1 MPHTEAY
8 HIRRA
13 RELENDRLS
22 KRLGQ
27 IYRRSTS
34 KFFREGPAK
43 EGPHAKRLLSNQNH
57 FTSMRSRTHRE
68 IENQNRYIE
77 DRLQS
82 IKACVHSLRP
92 SPKHQRIRSPPNT
105 SRLPAIT
112 ERPTGAIDKPVYE
125 MNKLPTG
132 PTDWVFLC

>member
-1 MPHTEAY
+1 MPHIEAY
-8 HIRRA
+8 HIRRS

-22 KRLGQ
+22 KRLEQ
-27 IYRRSTS
+27 IYSRSN
-34 KFFREGPAK
+34 KRETARM
-43 EGPHAKRLLSNQNH
+43 ELHLQRLQSFQNNRLNHLSH
-57 FTSMRSRTHRE
+57 THRK

-112 ERPTGAIDKPVYE
+112 ERPTGTIDKPVYE

-132 PTDWVFLC
+132 PMDWVFLC